1 MDETSTEIDWLDRQ
15 LREAAPYLDDNGF
28 TRRVVQKLPAQR
40 RRLQAIRA
48 TVLFVATLVASIL
61 AYYLSDGGRFVTE
74 AVVRMVG
81 MSPLMVISIGVIFSI
96 LLMAG
101 GVAAALLKSRELQS

>member
-1 MDETSTEIDWLDRQ
+1 MDETTEMDWLDRQ

-28 TRRVVQKLPAQR
+28 TRRVAQKLPAQR
-40 RRLQAIRA
+40 PRSQAIRA

-61 AYYLSDGGRFVTE
+61 AYVLSDGGRFVTE

-101 GVAAALLKSRELQS
+101 GVAAALFKNRELQS